1 MTSFAIFAFFSIFL
15 METKISGSVK
25 FSFELVLCLIS
36 IRMLIQGRF
45 SNNYFDTITN
55 LFFLIFMLI
64 APVIQISAGFFPN
77 TFPVMDSLVIE
88 GNAYISMFLFC
99 NMIFSFYLYQNKR
112 DTLIQDNYD
121 MENSNKLNNPEKVFK
136 IMYFIFFFSILFNIK
151 SIYHN
156 FTGGGPEL
164 STIGESSL
172 VNTLFIR
179 CIFYF
184 PLAPLL
190 YYIEKYKKNGK
201 GLRLVVLLLLIVI
214 MIKNPF
220 LDKRYAIGP
229 LYISLLFYW
238 FKDRFKTKTFFV
250 AMFIILVM
258 IFPFMQQFTNTSGLS
273 TFKLKNSLFGTSF
286 TTSFQN
292 MDYDAFSLFL
302 VDIDYVKR
310 FGISYGYNL
319 LGNILFFIPRS
330 FWHSKPLGS
339 GLLAGNYLIMAYNYT
354 FNNLSN
360 PLVGESILNFG
371 KVGPVIFAFLYSFIG
386 RISLR
391 LTQAKNSYFF
401 IGVYLATSMTYALR
415 GDLINGISSVGGV
428 ILATV
433 VFPKIISKMLSLVVQ

>member
-1 MTSFAIFAFFSIFL
+1 
-15 METKISGSVK
+15 
-25 FSFELVLCLIS
+25 
-36 IRMLIQGRF
+36 
-45 SNNYFDTITN
+45 
-55 LFFLIFMLI
+55 
-64 APVIQISAGFFPN
+64 
-77 TFPVMDSLVIE
+77 
-88 GNAYISMFLFC
+88 
-99 NMIFSFYLYQNKR
+99 
-112 DTLIQDNYD
+112 
-121 MENSNKLNNPEKVFK
+121 
-136 IMYFIFFFSILFNIK
+136 
-151 SIYHN
+151 
-156 FTGGGPEL
+156 
-164 STIGESSL
+164 
-172 VNTLFIR
+172 
-179 CIFYF
+179 
-184 PLAPLL
+184 
-190 YYIEKYKKNGK
+190 
-201 GLRLVVLLLLIVI
+201 
-214 MIKNPF
+214 
-220 LDKRYAIGP
+220 
-229 LYISLLFYW
+229 
-238 FKDRFKTKTFFV
+238 
-250 AMFIILVM
+250 MFIILVM

-415 GDLINGISSVGGV
+415 GDLINGINSVGGV